1 MPVRDKMPGGAQ
13 TNANGLAF
21 EAAVNLGQFDG
32 TWFECFEVQ
41 SGTQYGFLRM
51 VPTLQDYDLD
61 WNDRKADTGI
71 MITNMR
77 NGMRSFLIIEK
88 KFQRVEGS
96 VDSKFLAGKAFREI
110 WTRTLDVPGNN
121 LHEVR
126 YAFVVNDWVYENIIM
141 KKGDIRYIL
150 DKDNIPLFTTLDAE
164 MMDNIQALLFDMMH
178 SLAVAEG
185 SRE

>member
-1 MPVRDKMPGGAQ
+1 MPGGAR

-21 EAAVNLGQFDG
+21 ESEVDLGQFDG
-32 TWFECFEVQ
+32 VWFDEFDVQ
-41 SGTQYGFLRM
+41 SASQYGFLHM
-51 VPTLQDYDLD
+51 VPEKLQDYDLD
-61 WNDRKADTGI
+61 WNNRKADTGI

-88 KFQRVEGS
+88 KFQQTDGS

-150 DKDNIPLFTTLDAE
+150 DMDNIPLFTTLDAE

>member
-1 MPVRDKMPGGAQ
+1 MPGGAK

-21 EAAVNLGQFDG
+21 EAKVDLRTFDG
-32 TWFECFEVQ
+32 IWFERFEVQ
-41 SGTQYGFLRM
+41 SASQYGFLKM
-51 VPTLQDYDLD
+51 VPTKLQDSVTD

-88 KFQRVEGS
+88 KFQQTDGS

-126 YAFVVNDWVYENIIM
+126 YAFVVNDWVYKNII
-141 KKGDIRYIL
+141 L
-150 DKDNIPLFTTLDAE
+150 ASPFTK
-164 MMDNIQALLFDMMH
+164 
-178 SLAVAEG
+178 SVAEFERMAWALV
-185 SRE
+185 SLSIVIRRSVCSLLNPSAEYPTKVSS